1 MSKKAYFKTTPGA
14 PKPLRATCERTV
26 RFEDVDPLG
35 IVWHGYYPSYFED
48 GRCALGDA
56 HGIGYIDMKN
66 NGVISPIKQ
75 MYVDYIKPLAYGD
88 TANIETLLHWN
99 EAARMDYE
107 FIIRNNAGEIT
118 TTGYTVQLFVT
129 FEQDVMMYQPE
140 FYARFTERWKAGE
153 L

>member
-1 MSKKAYFKTTPGA
+1 MSRKQYFKTTPGA
-14 PKPLRATCERTV
+14 PEPVRASCERIV

-56 HGIGYIDMKN
+56 HGIGYMAMKEH
-66 NGVISPIKQ
+66 GVVAPIKQ
-75 MYVDYIKPLAYGD
+75 MHVDYVKPLAYGD
-88 TANIETLLHWN
+88 TAHIEAVLHWN
-99 EAARMDYE
+99 DAARMDYE

-129 FEQDVMMYQPE
+129 LDHEVMMYPPN
-140 FYARFTERWKAGE
+140 FYADFMQRWKAGT